1 MKAQPQRCWIRTGH
15 RCAGAGGEVKA
26 SHFLVPVLLDAD
38 ELSLVDH
45 TWGQAFDGIG
55 VKVAWNGSFLPAT
68 RRGFLKI

>member
-1 MKAQPQRCWIRTGH
+1 M
-15 RCAGAGGEVKA
+15 
-26 SHFLVPVLLDAD
+26 PVLLDAD

-68 RRGFLKI
+68 RRGFRSPPENVLGDV